1 MAIQEREADLVIATF
16 GRAIWILDDIRPLRK
31 LAANKGQLNK
41 PVQLFDTPEAIQ
53 AQYRN
58 APGYEWSTWGIWD
71 ADNKPRGASV
81 SYFIQ
86 PVKKDTSKNAK
97 ADSALVKIYNEQG
110 ALIRNLKWK
119 ADTGFNRSIWRMD
132 ERGYRFPGSPKPK
145 PGDPEPGGQLVLPGT
160 YKLVMEFQ
168 QAKDSTMITIKDD
181 PRLGNR
187 NAVKLAQNQQRERLR
202 KSSDQ
207 LTIRMDKLTEAEDV
221 CKKVEAHYKDVTGAS
236 ADSIRKQTKVM
247 QDSIKA
253 IREFISGKTQTRQG
267 YGQVPQVTVMNQLQQ
282 ANQSIGSKPIVPG
295 PQEEMLVV
303 RAEQLIAEAVGRV
316 DRFMAGPWASY
327 RTKVEGTKQSF
338 FKE

>member
-1 MAIQEREADLVIATF
+1 
-16 GRAIWILDDIRPLRK
+16 
-31 LAANKGQLNK
+31 
-41 PVQLFDTPEAIQ
+41 
-53 AQYRN
+53 
-58 APGYEWSTWGIWD
+58 
-71 ADNKPRGASV
+71 
-81 SYFIQ
+81 
-86 PVKKDTSKNAK
+86 
-97 ADSALVKIYNEQG
+97 
-110 ALIRNLKWK
+110 
-119 ADTGFNRSIWRMD
+119 
-132 ERGYRFPGSPKPK
+132 
-145 PGDPEPGGQLVLPGT
+145 
-160 YKLVMEFQ
+160 MEYQ

-187 NAVKLAQNQQRERLR
+187 NTVKLAQNQQRERLR

-207 LTIRMDKLTEAEDV
+207 LTIRMDKLTEAEEV
-221 CKKVEAHYKDVTGAS
+221 CKKVETHYKDVTGAT

-327 RTKVEGTKQSF
+327 RVKVEGTKQSF